1 MALRDKLR
9 ERAQP
14 YLEPGETVQA
24 VFLAQTGPTPW
35 LAGAFGAIIYAFLA
49 KYRVVVVTDQAII
62 LLKAGA
68 FAPSKPKEL
77 EQRLPHDTRLGPMEG
92 KVWGKV
98 QLAGERH
105 WVHRRFRAD
114 VEAADAALPAGA

>member
-14 YLEPGETVQA
+14 FLEPGEQVQA

-35 LAGAFGAIIYAFLA
+35 LAGAFGAIIYMFIA
-49 KYRVVVVTDQAII
+49 KYRVVVVTDRGIV

-68 FAPSKPKEL
+68 WSPAKPKEL
-77 EQRLPHDTRLGPMEG
+77 VKRLPRQGLGPFSA
-92 KVWGKV
+92 KVFQKV
-98 QLAGERH
+98 MLDGERH
-105 WVHRRFRAD
+105 WVHRRFKDD
-114 VEAADAALPAGA
+114 VDSTGTAAAVS

>member
-14 YLEPGETVQA
+14 YLEPGETIQA

-35 LAGAFGAIIYAFLA
+35 LAGAFGAIIYAFFA
-49 KYRVVVVTDQAII
+49 KYRVVVVTDRGIL

-68 FAPSKPKEL
+68 FAPAKPKGL
-77 EQRLPHDTRLGPMEG
+77 EQRLPRNGRLGPFQG

-98 QLAGERH
+98 QIGGERH
-105 WVHRRFRAD
+105 WVHRRFRDD
-114 VEAADAALPAGA
+114 VEAADAALPEL

>member
-14 YLEPGETVQA
+14 YLDPGEQIQS

-35 LAGAFGAIIYAFLA
+35 LAGAIGALVYAFFA
-49 KYRVVVVTDQAII
+49 KYRIVVVTDSAIV

-68 FAPSKPKEL
+68 LVPTKPKEL
-77 EQRLPHDTRLGPMEG
+77 IQRLPRASRLGPHEG

-98 QLAGERH
+98 QIGGERH
-105 WVHRRFRAD
+105 WVHRRFRGD
-114 VEAADAALPAGA
+114 VQAADAALPGA

>member
-14 YLEPGETVQA
+14 FLEPGEQIQA
-24 VFLAQTGPTPW
+24 VFLGQTGPTPW
-35 LAGAFGAIIYAFLA
+35 LAGAFGAIIYMFIA
-49 KYRVVVVTDQAII
+49 KYRVIVVTDRGIL

-68 FAPSKPKEL
+68 WTPSKPKEL
-77 EQRLPHDTRLGPMEG
+77 VKRAPRQGLGPFDA

-98 QLAGERH
+98 MIDGERH
-105 WVHRRFRAD
+105 WVHRRFKED
-114 VEAADAALPAGA
+114 VDSTGTAAPVA

>member
-14 YLEPGETVQA
+14 YLEPGEQIQA

-35 LAGAFGAIIYAFLA
+35 LAGAFGAIIYMFIA
-49 KYRVVVVTDQAII
+49 KYRVVVVTDRSIL

-68 FAPSKPKEL
+68 WTPSKPTEL
-77 EQRLPHDTRLGPMEG
+77 VKRVPRTGLGPFAG
-92 KVWGKV
+92 RVWGKV
-98 QLAGERH
+98 MIDGERH
-105 WVHRRFRAD
+105 WVHRRFKED
-114 VEAADAALPAGA
+114 VDATGAAASVA